1 VKDYYKILGVPENA
15 GEREIKSVYR
25 KLAFKYHPDTNP
37 GNEREAEAKFKRINE
52 AYCVLGDREKR
63 RQYDAARRG
72 HFAGAGYDGGR
83 RGFAYSQQ
91 DIFRGMFSGQAA
103 FDELQR
109 MFAQGGLRFDQ
120 DFINRVFFG
129 AKDFTV
135 SSSANPGGAPSGSYG
150 FRGRSVYEPAGAA
163 AYKPGLVA
171 RTFSKVTAKLGKF
184 LLKRLFGLQIEEPK
198 SLKNLDKHLGLEVY
212 RAEAL
217 TGGEIPIAYRRGGKN
232 IKLMVKIPAGIKPG
246 TKIRLKG
253 MGKVKGREAGDLY
266 LHVKI
271 RD

>member
-37 GNEREAEAKFKRINE
+37 GNEQAAEAEFKKINE

-72 HFAGAGYDGGR
+72 RFAGFGPDGGR

-129 AKDFTV
+129 AKNFTV
-135 SSSANPGGAPSGSYG
+135 SSSAWSGGAPSGSYG
-150 FRGRSVYEPAGAA
+150 FRGRSVYEPDSFKE
-163 AYKPGLVA
+163 YKPGLVE

-184 LLKRLFGLQIEEPK
+184 LLKRLLGLQIEEPESPGK
-198 SLKNLDKHLGLEVY
+198 LDKHLGLEVY
-212 RAEAL
+212 RSEARA
-217 TGGEIPIAYRRGGKN
+217 GGEIPIAYRRDRK
-232 IKLMVKIPAGIKPG
+232 KLRLMVKIPAGVQNG

-271 RD
+271 KD